1 MAKRGR
7 KKAYK
12 YSDKPIEVGDWVY
25 PTNVQIGKFEPAYQ
39 CTEVIDGGKRY
50 TVVQTEGCYQHKMTI
65 DKKKLKRL

>member
-12 YSDKPIEVGDWVY
+12 YSTEPIKVGDWVY
-25 PTNVQIGKFEPAYQ
+25 PTNVQIGKCEPAYQ
-39 CTEVIDGGKRY
+39 CEDITEDGKFV
-50 TVVQTEGCYQHKMTI
+50 VVQTEGCYQHRMTV